1 VLYPKMA
8 TERGRQ
14 ELGTMWQGRD
24 NILADVRAELK
35 NMIMEAVD
43 DAREQGLFKLTV
55 VPEFHIQKPERR
67 KYGDL
72 AISLPL
78 MLAREAKM
86 APRQIAESI
95 VRCMRKSDLIEKMKI
110 AGPGFINFFLT
121 NGWLYDLL
129 HTIQEKGEQFGETNA
144 GNGQK
149 VQVEFVSANPV
160 GPVNVVNARAAS
172 IGDSIANLL
181 KAVGYQVER
190 ESYINDAGVQV
201 DTFAGSVDARYR
213 QLLGEDVE
221 FPKDGYH
228 GDYIKDLAR
237 EMMDDYGEELLQKT
251 EAERLQVFRE
261 DGLRRMVDGQ
271 KRDLREF
278 GVEFDVWA
286 SEKAVRQSGKM
297 DEVLQYI
304 QEKNHTYKREGA
316 TWFKSTFFGD
326 DRDRVAV
333 KSNGDVTYI
342 VPDWAYHLDKSQRGF
357 RKAIDLWG
365 PDHHGYISRM
375 QAGMQALG
383 LPHDWLEIL
392 IVQQVNLLSKGQAVR
407 MSKRAGKFVAL
418 KQLIDELA
426 EKVGRE
432 FAVDVARFFFQMCST
447 TAHLTFDM
455 DLAVQQAEVNPVF
468 YVQYAHARICSIFMQ
483 AGERGMGELVHLN
496 DVDTSLLGEPE
507 ERELM
512 IKLAEFPDTIYE
524 SAMARAPHRIAQ
536 YLQELAAAFHTFYNK
551 HRVLDSENMEMT
563 RARAL
568 LADCV
573 KIVLENGLSLLGI
586 SAPVSM

>member
-1 VLYPKMA
+1 
-8 TERGRQ
+8 
-14 ELGTMWQGRD
+14 MWQGRD